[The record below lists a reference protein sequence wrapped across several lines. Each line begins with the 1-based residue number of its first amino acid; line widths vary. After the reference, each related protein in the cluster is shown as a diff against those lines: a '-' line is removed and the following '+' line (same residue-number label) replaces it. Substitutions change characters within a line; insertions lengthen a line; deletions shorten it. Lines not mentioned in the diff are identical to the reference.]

1 LIELRRA
8 DTAIDGDDLMA
19 LKYAAHRLHPLHI
32 PYGRSIKWAGHIEDG
47 VDVLLLVLQTTDG
60 LRGVGET
67 PIRLRWHA
75 ATLKSL
81 MVVVEEVF
89 LPALKEVDLED
100 EAAVDAFLSGYAE
113 HPLAK
118 SLIDAACWDLR
129 ARAAGVPLWQRLGA
143 PDPDVDISWTVT
155 RAPPQEMARQAE
167 QAAATRGVRAF
178 KVKTGQGFD
187 VDRQAV
193 SEIRRAVGAEA
204 SLYADSNGA
213 DDASLVPDMSMMLAD
228 HGVILFEDPCNLA
241 PNDQFRS
248 VQGTSRLPILVDN
261 GCRSLAQARLFL
273 GVGAKALSVKIMK
286 TGITESRVISALA
299 QARQAGVAVG
309 ISASSSVGALAAL
322 ALSASL
328 PPAARVAPC
337 EETFFATMDD
347 VLLDPLQIKD
357 GKVRLPS
364 TPGYEPLIDWRK
376 VESWHV
382 G

>member
-1 LIELRRA
+1 
-8 DTAIDGDDLMA
+8 MA

-193 SEIRRAVGAEA
+193 SEVRRAVGAEA